1 MHPLQQHDTRQM
13 SYLYDVRWTPEI
25 DNVFI
30 DTLAFQARI
39 GNFVPGEGNLSA
51 VVCARGAI
59 HRRCNVDYT
68 IDACMTRVEKL
79 SKRYTTIA
87 WMTSLSLVQLDT
99 NDNVI
104 YAPNVTWD
112 FIVKV
117 YISSHSIQFH
127 NYLGKIFLIWYKWL
141 IE

>member
-30 DTLAFQARI
+30 DTLAFQARN

-68 IDACMTRVEKL
+68 IDACMTTVEKL

-87 WMTSLSLVQLDT
+87 WMTS
-99 NDNVI
+99 
-104 YAPNVTWD
+104 
-112 FIVKV
+112 
-117 YISSHSIQFH
+117 
-127 NYLGKIFLIWYKWL
+127 
-141 IE
+141 